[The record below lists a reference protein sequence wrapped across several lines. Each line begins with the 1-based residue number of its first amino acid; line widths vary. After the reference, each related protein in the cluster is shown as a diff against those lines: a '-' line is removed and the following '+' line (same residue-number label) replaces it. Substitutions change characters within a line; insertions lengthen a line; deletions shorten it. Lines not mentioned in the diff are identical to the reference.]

1 MKDLSNHRKV
11 NLLKAI
17 NEKGIKGI
25 ETNDKK
31 ILSEKKEEGMNWNR
45 EFTTERDSLEDQ
57 YHKIIRAKIQRERDK
72 KHAKKDKCWA

>member
-1 MKDLSNHRKV
+1 M
-11 NLLKAI
+11 
-17 NEKGIKGI
+17 
-25 ETNDKK
+25 
-31 ILSEKKEEGMNWNR
+31 SEKKEEGMNWNR